1 MGKEEKMIIGIDP
14 GSASGGIA
22 ILSEEKVE
30 VFKMPETE
38 KDIFQIFEA
47 KCFDGPVVFL
57 EIVHSMPK
65 QGISSAFK
73 FGKNFGFLLGVV
85 TALRYPLHMV
95 SPQKW
100 QKALG
105 CLSHGDKNITK
116 IKAQQLFPNVKVI
129 HAVADALLIAEYG
142 RRSLK

>member
-1 MGKEEKMIIGIDP
+1 MIIGIDP

-22 ILSEEKVE
+22 ILSEGKVE

-38 KDIFQIFEA
+38 MDIFQIFEDR
-47 KCFDGPVVFL
+47 CFDKPTVFL

-95 SPQKW
+95 SPQRW
-100 QKALG
+100 QKELG
-105 CLSHGDKNITK
+105 CMSRGDKNVTK
-116 IKAQQLFPNVKVI
+116 VKCQQLFPQIKVT